1 MTLTVNIGNTRIT
14 FGLFDGERLIYSTT
28 LTSDIRRCGDEYAV
42 LIDGAFRL
50 GNCDLSAT
58 DGIIISSVVPPLSY
72 VLASAAEKL
81 TGCRSIFVGT
91 GIKTGL
97 DIKIDHHT
105 QLGADIVANTVAAC
119 AACIPPLIVIDI
131 SDATTFTAVN
141 KNGELCGV
149 IIAAGLRMSL
159 DALSANT
166 AELPYTSPAPSKTFL
181 GKNTSDSMNSGAIY
195 GHACMTDGIID
206 RISEEFN
213 SERVN
218 IIATGYYADLCL
230 PCCMHSIEYDPSL
243 TLKGLYKIYSI
254 NQHTQKRYN
263 QP

>member
-1 MTLTVNIGNTRIT
+1 MTLAVNIGNTRIT
-14 FGLFDGERLIYSTT
+14 FGLFDGERLVCSTT
-28 LTSDIRRCGDEYAV
+28 LTSDIRRCGDEYSV
-42 LIDGAFRL
+42 LIDSAFRL
-50 GNCDLSAT
+50 GGRDLT
-58 DGIIISSVVPPLSY
+58 EVDGVIISSVVPPLSY

-81 TGCRSIFVGT
+81 TGCRSLFVGA

-105 QLGADIVANTVAAC
+105 QLGADIVADTVAAC
-119 AACIPPLIVIDI
+119 NVCAPPFVVIDM

-141 KNGELCGV
+141 ESGELCGV

-166 AELPYTSPAPSKTFL
+166 AELPYTSPSAPKIFL

-206 RISEEFN
+206 RICEEFN

-218 IIATGYYADLCL
+218 IIATGYYADMCL
-230 PCCMHSIEYDPSL
+230 PCCKHNIEYDPSL
-243 TLKGLYKIYSI
+243 TLKGLYKIHSI
-254 NQHTQKRYN
+254 NLHAQKRYN